1 MKRIQKYFLMGT
13 MAFAMGL
20 TSCNDEEGIAPSAD
34 LKAFNFVSEP
44 GEGEITIKWDV
55 PASNPGFMYMTM
67 VYTDPRDKVTRCK
80 SISPYTEEI
89 VIPNTRARYGD
100 SYSFTFTPYS
110 ETDTPGES
118 FTLDKCKSG
127 KAKATTTIEKV
138 PVKIVKYSTNA
149 QEPQEG
155 PLDNLFDN
163 NPSTFFHSQWSN
175 GGGPANHW
183 VTLELGEEVKRFE
196 IATVNRVGGGNNN
209 PREVKLYRLA
219 SMDDKEFDIN
229 SPFASYKHEKI
240 AQGEEFFKM
249 IPALD
254 KDELETP
261 VKYLR
266 YLAKSSTQFWHL
278 AEMKINKVILHKFDP
293 ETDEK
298 EVE

>member
-1 MKRIQKYFLMGT
+1 

-55 PASNPGFMYMTM
+55 PANNPGFMYMTM

-110 ETDTPGES
+110 ETDTPGQP
-118 FTLDKCKSG
+118 FILDKCKSG

-138 PVKIVKYSTNA
+138 PVKIVNYSTNA
-149 QEPQEG
+149 QELSEG
-155 PLDNLFDN
+155 PLKYLFDN
-163 NPSTFFHSQWSN
+163 NTSTFFHSKWDGAS
-175 GGGPANHW
+175 PENHW

-196 IATVNRVGGGNNN
+196 IATVNRVGGGGNN

-219 SMDDKEFDIN
+219 SMEDNEFDIN

-249 IPALD
+249 IPAQD

-266 YLAKSSTQFWHL
+266 YLAKSSTKFWHL